1 MRSVLILFFLISII
15 FAQQTETIQGG
26 SCFQLQI
33 PSYFIKTFELN
44 EDAILQYYHPVKD
57 AYWLVIDQD
66 KTMLQSRGVYFKDVK
81 DYIENL
87 LLDFQKNARNRNL
100 GAVQLVSS
108 NQDVNIAQSELTLT
122 DNQGKDLVFYIAV
135 IETKDRYYKFYGW
148 TSVANKSFLLP
159 EFQSIVQSFK
169 Q

>member
-1 MRSVLILFFLISII
+1 MRSVLILFFVSSTI
-15 FAQQTETIQGG
+15 FSQQTETIQGG
-26 SCFQLQI
+26 SCFQLQV

-57 AYWLVIDQD
+57 AYWLIIDQD

-87 LLDFQKNARNRNL
+87 LLDFQKNARNRIL
-100 GAVQLVSS
+100 GNIQLVS
-108 NQDVNIAQSELTLT
+108 NQEVNIAESDLSLT

-148 TSVANKSFLLP
+148 TSVVNKSVLLP
-159 EFQSIVQSFK
+159 DFQSIVQSFK